1 MIVSGRDFYLNAL
14 AYTVLLSTLPTPS
27 DFMIKGKENLW
38 HLWHC
43 SNFGGNW
50 RERGG
55 PYSRELKQRR
65 FWPTHVNRK
74 LTSCILGQWFCPN
87 FRANRLYKA
96 KINSDTNLFKASHF
110 RLTCGRV
117 DCGHACSLIPLF
129 LNLVKLIFDPSTYA
143 SDCLRIKLLSSLPDS
158 HAQRRSGF
166 EIVVKL
172 CLVWSWLPRPQKKR
186 NCSWNDDK
194 QVSPFLSWSL
204 PTSALLWIFSVRCSG
219 FTIAP
224 RNHDLPFGVN
234 FGIFYLVIPNTRI
247 LW

>member
-1 MIVSGRDFYLNAL
+1 MW
-14 AYTVLLSTLPTPS
+14 
-27 DFMIKGKENLW
+27 KENLW
-38 HLWHC
+38 HS

-55 PYSRELKQRR
+55 PHSRELEQRR
-65 FWPTHVNRK
+65 FWATHVNRK
-74 LTSCILGQWFCPN
+74 LTFCILRQWFCPN

-96 KINSDTNLFKASHF
+96 KINSNTDLFALRHFKREKASLPFDVRSCWLWSRMLIDAAVSKFGETSF
-110 RLTCGRV
+110 RPQYLRFWLRAYKASFFSPWRSCAEQIWFR
-117 DCGHACSLIPLF
+117 DCGETLSGVVVTTSSSVARDRLF
-129 LNLVKLIFDPSTYA
+129 WGEGDGKERT
-143 SDCLRIKLLSSLPDS
+143 R
-158 HAQRRSGF
+158 G
-166 EIVVKL
+166 
-172 CLVWSWLPRPQKKR
+172 

-194 QVSPFLSWSL
+194 QVSPFLTWSL

-224 RNHDLPFGVN
+224 RNHELPFGVN